1 MSLYTRLLTFIKTF
15 RKSSSVIS
23 YAGFIIV
30 GGLIILGIIGPF
42 LMPHGPYDVSLE
54 ETFKPPFVSFAHPL
68 GTDAVGRDMLTRIV
82 YGARITLLVS
92 FVAVALGGLIGA
104 SIGIISGFVGGLAD
118 HLLMRAADANLA
130 LPMLLLALLLT
141 VTLGPSFINIIIVI
155 TAVLWARYARLIRG
169 EVLALRERDFIAA
182 ARVSG
187 CSSLSIMR
195 HHIFP
200 NTFNTLIVLLTLQV
214 GWAILTEASLSFL
227 GAGVPPPMP
236 AWGSMVA
243 EGRNYVT
250 SAWWISLVPGVAI
263 MITVLGFNLLG
274 DWLRDRLD
282 PKLRQI

>member
-1 MSLYTRLLTFIKTF
+1 VTLYKRLFHLFKARHGLLSIPA
-15 RKSSSVIS
+15 S
-23 YAGFIIV
+23 AGFIIV
-30 GGLIILGIIGPF
+30 GGLLVIGIIGPP
-42 LMPHGPYDVSLE
+42 LMPHGPYEVSLE
-54 ETFKPPFVSFAHPL
+54 ETFKPPFTGFAHPL
-68 GTDAVGRDMLTRIV
+68 GTDALGRDMLTRIV
-82 YGARITLLVS
+82 YGARVTLLVS
-92 FVAVALGGLIGA
+92 FIAVALGGLIGA
-104 SIGIISGFVGGLAD
+104 SIGIISGFVGGLTD

-141 VTLGPSFINIIIVI
+141 VTLGPSFVNIIIVI
-155 TAVLWARYARLIRG
+155 AAVLWARYARLIRG
-169 EVLALRERDFIAA
+169 EVLTIRELDFIAA

-187 CSSLSIMR
+187 CNSLDIMR
-195 HHIFP
+195 RHVFP
-200 NTFNTLIVLLTLQV
+200 NIFNTLIVLLTLQV

-243 EGRNYVT
+243 EGRNHVT
-250 SAWWISLVPGVAI
+250 SAWWISTIPGMAI